1 MWSDQSIISLDK
13 QQDILNAALR
23 LFVEAGF
30 HGTPTSR
37 IAKEAGVAN
46 GTLFHYYKTKD
57 ELIVALYSSIK
68 SRLSERM
75 HTGTKPEA
83 SFKENLKIIYA
94 NTLEWAIEHKE
105 EFYFVQQFNTSP
117 FLSLIAPEEIS
128 RQARPHLEL
137 LESAIAQKIFRNL
150 PVELLFVLL
159 NNHIYGM
166 SQYIHSIHAGAAQ
179 KKKLIND
186 SFDLLWRMLT

>member
-1 MWSDQSIISLDK
+1 MES
-13 QQDILNAALR
+13 
-23 LFVEAGF
+23 GF

-68 SRLSERM
+68 SKLSERM
-75 HTGTKPEA
+75 YAGTKPEA
-83 SFKENLKIIYA
+83 IFKENLKLIYA
-94 NTLEWAIEHKE
+94 NTLNWAIEHKE
-105 EFYFVQQFNTSP
+105 EFYFMQQFNTSP

-128 RQARPHLEL
+128 RQARPHLEF
-137 LESAIAQKIFRNL
+137 LEAAIEQKIFRKL
-150 PVELLFVLL
+150 PVELIFVLI
-159 NNHIYGM
+159 NHHIYGM
-166 SQYIHSIHAGAAQ
+166 SQYIHSLQTGEAQ

>member
-1 MWSDQSIISLDK
+1 MVSDK
-13 QQDILNAALR
+13 QQEILKAALR
-23 LFVEAGF
+23 LFVESGF

-68 SRLSERM
+68 GKLNERM
-75 HTGTKPEA
+75 HNGTQSEL

-94 NTLEWAIEHKE
+94 NTLNWAAEHKE

-128 RQARPHLEL
+128 RQTKPHLEI
-137 LESAIAQKIFRNL
+137 LESAVRQKIFKNL
-150 PVELLFVLL
+150 PVELMFVLL
-159 NNHIYGM
+159 NNHIYGI
-166 SQYIHSIHAGAAQ
+166 SQYIHNIAPEDAQ
-179 KKKLIND
+179 KKQLIDD

>member
-1 MWSDQSIISLDK
+1 MES
-13 QQDILNAALR
+13 
-23 LFVEAGF
+23 GF

-68 SRLSERM
+68 SKLSERM
-75 HTGTKPEA
+75 YAGTKPEA
-83 SFKENLKIIYA
+83 AFKENLKLIYA
-94 NTLEWAIEHKE
+94 NTLNWAIEHKE
-105 EFYFVQQFNTSP
+105 EFYFMQQFNTSP

-137 LESAIAQKIFRNL
+137 LESAIEQKIFRKL
-150 PVELLFVLL
+150 PVELIFVLI
-159 NNHIYGM
+159 NHHIYGM
-166 SQYIHSIHAGAAQ
+166 SQYIHNLHAGEVQ

>member
-1 MWSDQSIISLDK
+1 MDK
-13 QQDILNAALR
+13 QQEILKAALR

-57 ELIVALYSSIK
+57 ELIVALYSNIK
-68 SRLSERM
+68 GKLNERM
-75 HTGTKPEA
+75 HAGTSPEA
-83 SFKENLKIIYA
+83 GFKENLKIIYT
-94 NTLEWAIEHKE
+94 NTLDWAVEYKE

-128 RQARPHLEL
+128 RQTRPHLEL
-137 LESAIAQKIFRNL
+137 LESAIAQKIFRNM
-150 PVELLFVLL
+150 PVELMFVLL

-166 SQYIHSIHAGAAQ
+166 SQYIHSIQAGTDQ
-179 KKKLIND
+179 KKKLISD
-186 SFDLLWRMLT
+186 SFDLLWHMLT